1 MSNNLQTQNSLL
13 LSNLMKFYEKN
24 DNLDKILKII
34 NGNSKISLRLIDWFS
49 TNYSKKNFEK
59 AYDFR
64 SGDTIKVDVKV
75 TEGERTRIQ
84 SFRGVVIKIRGTG
97 VGKSFTV
104 RKADQ
109 NFGVERTF
117 PYECPS
123 IDSIEVLRKGK
134 VRRSKLYYLRGLSD
148 RKSRIKESR

>member
-1 MSNNLQTQNSLL
+1 MAKT
-13 LSNLMKFYEKN
+13 
-24 DNLDKILKII
+24 I
-34 NGNSKISLRLIDWFS
+34 
-49 TNYSKKNFEK
+49 TKKKSEEI
-59 AYDFR
+59 YDFK

-84 SFRGVVIKIRGTG
+84 SFRGVVIKIRGSG
-97 VGKSFTV
+97 IGRSFTL

-117 PYECPS
+117 PYQCPS
-123 IDSIEVLRKGK
+123 IDSIEVIRKGK
-134 VRRSKLYYLRGLSD
+134 VRRAKLYYLRGLSD

>member
-1 MSNNLQTQNSLL
+1 MAKT
-13 LSNLMKFYEKN
+13 
-24 DNLDKILKII
+24 I
-34 NGNSKISLRLIDWFS
+34 
-49 TNYSKKNFEK
+49 TKKNFEK

-134 VRRSKLYYLRGLSD
+134 VRRSKLYYLRSLSD

>member
-1 MSNNLQTQNSLL
+1 MAKT
-13 LSNLMKFYEKN
+13 
-24 DNLDKILKII
+24 
-34 NGNSKISLRLIDWFS
+34 
-49 TNYSKKNFEK
+49 TTKKNSEK
-59 AYDFR
+59 IYELR

-134 VRRSKLYYLRGLSD
+134 VRRAKLYYLRGLSD

>member
-1 MSNNLQTQNSLL
+1 MAKTITKNNS
-13 LSNLMKFYEKN
+13 
-24 DNLDKILKII
+24 
-34 NGNSKISLRLIDWFS
+34 
-49 TNYSKKNFEK
+49 EK

-97 VGKSFTV
+97 VGKSFNV
-104 RKADQ
+104 RKADH

-134 VRRSKLYYLRGLSD
+134 VRRAKLYYLRGLSD

>member
-1 MSNNLQTQNSLL
+1 MAKTITKNNS
-13 LSNLMKFYEKN
+13 
-24 DNLDKILKII
+24 
-34 NGNSKISLRLIDWFS
+34 
-49 TNYSKKNFEK
+49 EK

-104 RKADQ
+104 RIADQ

-117 PYECPS
+117 PYECPC
-123 IDSIEVLRKGK
+123 IDSLEVLRKGK
-134 VRRSKLYYLRGLSD
+134 VRRGKLYYLRGLSV
-148 RKSRIKESR
+148 RKSSIKES

>member
-1 MSNNLQTQNSLL
+1 MAKT
-13 LSNLMKFYEKN
+13 
-24 DNLDKILKII
+24 I
-34 NGNSKISLRLIDWFS
+34 
-49 TNYSKKNFEK
+49 TKKQSEEI
-59 AYDFR
+59 YDFK

-84 SFRGVVIKIRGTG
+84 SFRGVVIKIRGSS
-97 VGKSFTV
+97 VGRSFTV

-117 PYECPS
+117 QYQCPS
-123 IDSIEVLRKGK
+123 IDSIEVIRKGK
-134 VRRSKLYYLRGLSD
+134 VRRAKLYYLRGLSD

>member
-1 MSNNLQTQNSLL
+1 MAKT
-13 LSNLMKFYEKN
+13 
-24 DNLDKILKII
+24 I
-34 NGNSKISLRLIDWFS
+34 
-49 TNYSKKNFEK
+49 TKKQSEEI
-59 AYDFR
+59 YDFK

-84 SFRGVVIKIRGTG
+84 SFRGVVIKIRGSSIG
-97 VGKSFTV
+97 RSFTV

-117 PYECPS
+117 QYQCPS
-123 IDSIEVLRKGK
+123 IDSIEVIRKGK
-134 VRRSKLYYLRGLSD
+134 VRRAKLYYLRGLSD

>member
-1 MSNNLQTQNSLL
+1 MAKTITKNNS
-13 LSNLMKFYEKN
+13 
-24 DNLDKILKII
+24 
-34 NGNSKISLRLIDWFS
+34 
-49 TNYSKKNFEK
+49 EK

-64 SGDTIKVDVKV
+64 SGDTIKIDVKV

-134 VRRSKLYYLRGLSD
+134 VRRAKLYYLRGLSD

>member
-1 MSNNLQTQNSLL
+1 MAKT
-13 LSNLMKFYEKN
+13 
-24 DNLDKILKII
+24 
-34 NGNSKISLRLIDWFS
+34 
-49 TNYSKKNFEK
+49 TTKKNSEK
-59 AYDFR
+59 IYEFR
-64 SGDTIKVDVKV
+64 SGDTIKIDVKV

-84 SFRGVVIKIRGTG
+84 SFRGVVIKLRGTG

-104 RKADQ
+104 RIADQ

-123 IDSIEVLRKGK
+123 IDSIEVIRKGK
-134 VRRSKLYYLRGLSD
+134 VRRAKLYYLRGLSD

>member
-1 MSNNLQTQNSLL
+1 MAKTIRKNNS
-13 LSNLMKFYEKN
+13 
-24 DNLDKILKII
+24 
-34 NGNSKISLRLIDWFS
+34 
-49 TNYSKKNFEK
+49 EK

-134 VRRSKLYYLRGLSD
+134 VRRAKLYYLRGLSD